1 MRRNFFIYIGALA
14 ASVIMARF
22 RPGFVSTMI
31 FYMMVCLPIAE
42 LLMIAITYFSFKVSH
57 AINKRTVVKGEKLA
71 YELAMVN
78 PTLLLFAPLQVYYT
92 GSELLF
98 EKSNLHENNTLLMYP
113 YSREQFK
120 KEIQCDYR
128 GSYYVGVERVEI
140 QGFFR
145 FFYFDYTGM
154 ETLKILVHPNIHE
167 LKAVN
172 FHHALSE
179 STESIVSFDKFDKSV
194 FSELRTYQPGD
205 PLNKIHWKLS
215 ARSNELI
222 TKEYEGNVNNKTKI
236 FVNTEVT
243 HQSYEQ
249 NIVIEDY
256 LIEGVVAL
264 SKYLLKNNTPTEM
277 FWYDKKS
284 KHIRGSHEK
293 DFQPFYDALAVMQF
307 SEDIGSC
314 EKLLIE
320 ETGNQYDQC
329 VIMLF
334 TSHVTPE
341 LSDILYRLKRQ
352 GYEVNLVTL
361 KLNELVIGGENL
373 EMNANPI
380 YRLMDNGIRVYH
392 MTFEEGICRMEVA

>member
-14 ASVIMARF
+14 ASVIMARL

-42 LLMIAITYFSFKVSH
+42 LVMIGITYFSFKVSH
-57 AINKRTVVKGEKLA
+57 AINKRIVVKGEKVA

-78 PTLLLFAPLQVYYT
+78 PTFLLFAPLQVYYT
-92 GSELLF
+92 GSDLLF
-98 EKSNLHENNTLLMYP
+98 QKSNLHENNTLLMYP
-113 YSREQFK
+113 FSREQFE
-120 KEIQCDYR
+120 KEIRCDYR
-128 GSYYVGVERVEI
+128 GSYYVGVERVEV

-172 FHHALSE
+172 FQHALSE

-215 ARSNELI
+215 ARLGELI
-222 TKEYEGNVNNKTKI
+222 TKEYEGNVNNSTKI
-236 FVNTEVT
+236 FVNTEAT

-256 LIEGVVAL
+256 LIEGAVAL

-277 FWYDKKS
+277 FWYNNQS
-284 KHIRGSHEK
+284 MRLRGEHEK
-293 DFQPFYDALAVMQF
+293 DFKSFYEALA
-307 SEDIGSC
+307 
-314 EKLLIE
+314 
-320 ETGNQYDQC
+320 
-329 VIMLF
+329 
-334 TSHVTPE
+334 
-341 LSDILYRLKRQ
+341 LS
-352 GYEVNLVTL
+352 VF
-361 KLNELVIGGENL
+361 
-373 EMNANPI
+373 P
-380 YRLMDNGIRVYH
+380 
-392 MTFEEGICRMEVA
+392 